1 MMAHSDA
8 AANYQSGFYGRAREG
23 FESTRRRRALTLD
36 EEVLYAELLSLT
48 GSVQAAIDSART
60 LRNDRRLSNLHKCRL
75 ADVVGLSLFRMGAIT
90 AAAHEYRQA
99 IDLAER
105 ASEGYEECRLR
116 IHLFRNEV
124 RWCGPQKVLGDVS
137 QVRRKT
143 LIAARP
149 ELSAK
154 FHLGLAD
161 LASKL
166 ALLPRARKHLDTARA
181 LLPRIEDQAIH
192 ADVLLGDVVLTAL
205 ESDVVA
211 ALNHASELIPIA
223 EKTGSESLKF
233 GAVSNL
239 AHLLVLQHR
248 FDEAIVFLDSAI
260 KTRGYGGGSQIA
272 LIDTLILLHL
282 SRGSYEKA
290 RFELDAIA
298 GLLDQS
304 DGSNS
309 WLGLTHLVHR
319 VRWHFLVGQAE
330 QGLSV
335 ALDAIPRIENISGT
349 SVLARMKLLAAEG
362 YGRTGRVDDGITLAG
377 AALKGDPDPPLE
389 LVAEF
394 HRVTGRLYA
403 SDDEVTAR
411 DHFDR
416 ASRIFDNLGNLAAK
430 AEVARDAHETLSQS
444 SPGVS
449 QATAEVNQ
457 SVSVLLSQ
465 QIASLGN
472 LASRPKLLAEEVC
485 ALLARTGAT
494 EHTEI
499 LESPAGTEGKQ
510 GMAQKSAATGETVT
524 LNIGTHRGRTWEI
537 KAVPKHSRW
546 AKSTLMAIEQLIAN
560 ASTVASARQQHRE
573 NAALWP
579 ERTAEDEFGLVC
591 ASERM
596 LDLVKTVQR
605 FGATGLAI
613 LVTGETGVGK
623 ELFARALHRASSRK
637 DKTFL
642 PFNCAT
648 VPKDMLDSQLFGHRK
663 GAFTGAH
670 EVGIGVIRAADGGTL
685 FLDEIGEMSIEAQPK
700 LLRFLESGEI
710 HPLGEPKPV
719 HVDVRIVAAT
729 NASLDQLVSDGKFRE
744 DLFYRL
750 NVLPIHI
757 PALRERREEVP
768 ALVEHFVEKFGREMQ
783 KPMIRVADE
792 TLEYLLL
799 YRWPGNV
806 RQLANE
812 IRRMVALAEPGA
824 MLTPAHLSKEITS
837 TRRTVAVEPSEF
849 VMRLDQPLADA
860 TDQLERA
867 AIERALAAS
876 NGNNDQAAKLLGL
889 SRKGLYLKR
898 QRLGM
903 K

>member
-1 MMAHSDA
+1 MAHSEA
-8 AANYQSGFYGRAREG
+8 VTHYQAGLYGRARESL
-23 FESTRRRRALTLD
+23 ESTRRRRTLTLD
-36 EEVLYAELLSLT
+36 EDVLYAELLSLT
-48 GSVQAAIDSART
+48 GAVQAAIDCART
-60 LRNDRRLSNLHKCRL
+60 LRNERRLNNLQKCRL
-75 ADVVGLSLFRMGAIT
+75 ADVAGLSLFRMGAIT
-90 AAAHEYRQA
+90 SAAQEYRQA

-105 ASEGYEECRLR
+105 DSELYEECRLR

-124 RWCGPQKVLGDVS
+124 RWCGPQKVLGDVNP
-137 QVRRKT
+137 VKRKT
-143 LIAARP
+143 LLAARP

-166 ALLPRARKHLDTARA
+166 ALLPRARRHLDAARA
-181 LLPRIEDQAIH
+181 LLQRIEDQAIH

-211 ALNHASELIPIA
+211 ALNHASDLVPIA

-248 FDEAIVFLDSAI
+248 FDEALTCLDVAL

-272 LIDTLILLHL
+272 LKDTLTLLHL
-282 SRGSYEKA
+282 SRGSYDKA
-290 RFELDAIA
+290 RTELNEIA
-298 GLLDQS
+298 ALVEQS

-309 WLGLTHLVHR
+309 WVGLEYLVHR
-319 VRWHFLVGQAE
+319 VKWHFLAGQPE
-330 QGLSV
+330 EGLSV
-335 ALDAIPRIENISGT
+335 ALDAIPRIENISGK

-362 YGRTGRVDDGITLAG
+362 LGRTGRIDEGVAMAS
-377 AALKGDPDPPLE
+377 AALKADPDPPLE

-394 HRVTGRLYA
+394 HRIIGRLYA
-403 SDDEVTAR
+403 GDNDRAAR
-411 DHFDR
+411 DHFNR
-416 ASRIFDNLGNLAAK
+416 AIRIFDNLGNLAAK
-430 AEVARDAHETLSQS
+430 ADVGRDANETLNHSTGEAQPACNEPS
-444 SPGVS
+444 D
-449 QATAEVNQ
+449 
-457 SVSVLLSQ
+457 SVGLLLSQ
-465 QIASLGN
+465 QIASLAD

-485 ALLARTGAT
+485 ALLSKTGAAEST
-494 EHTEI
+494 QIVESSHGAEAKVNRVNSTAISDEI
-499 LESPAGTEGKQ
+499 VK
-510 GMAQKSAATGETVT
+510 
-524 LNIGTHRGRTWEI
+524 LNVGAHRGRTWHI
-537 KAVPKHSRW
+537 VAVPKRSR
-546 AKSTLMAIEQLIAN
+546 AARATVLAVEQLIAN
-560 ASTVASARQQHRE
+560 AITVARARQQHRE
-573 NAALWP
+573 NAVLWP

-591 ASERM
+591 STERM
-596 LDLVKTVQR
+596 LDLVKTIQR
-605 FGATGLAI
+605 FATTGLPI
-613 LVTGETGVGK
+613 FITGETGVGK
-623 ELFARALHRASSRK
+623 ELFARALHQASSRR
-637 DKTFL
+637 DKTLL

-648 VPKDMLDSQLFGHRK
+648 VPKDMFDSQLFGHRR

-670 EVGIGVIRAADGGTL
+670 EMAIGVIRAADGGTL
-685 FLDEIGEMSIEAQPK
+685 FLDEIGEMSMEAQPK

-710 HPLGEPKPV
+710 HPLGESKPV

-729 NASLDQLVSDGKFRE
+729 NANLDQLVSDGKFRQ
-744 DLFYRL
+744 DLLYRL

-757 PALRERREEVP
+757 PPLRERREEVP
-768 ALVEHFVEKFGREMQ
+768 ALVDHFVEKFAREMQ
-783 KPMIRVADE
+783 KPMVRVADE

-799 YRWPGNV
+799 YSWPGNV

-824 MLTPAHLSKEITS
+824 MLTPAHLSNEIAS

-867 AIERALAAS
+867 AIERALAAA
-876 NGNNDQAAKLLGL
+876 NGNNDQAAKILGL

-898 QRLGM
+898 QRLGL